1 MLKIK
6 VKASQ
11 ITNLTDARYFAAK
24 EVEWLSFN
32 FTEGSEN
39 YIDPMKA
46 QAMFEWV
53 EGPHIVGEFDGLSA
67 ADINFYT
74 EGYQLSHIQVGTQT
88 GAEAIFELTASSI
101 IKEIRVETVTNA
113 DILRGQMRP
122 LTAMV
127 EAFQLNFEKNGL
139 DFLSLKNE
147 NAAISLSDLKALCQE
162 FKIILAIDFQTI
174 MLDELLSLNPYGLS
188 VTGGEEE
195 KVGVK
200 SFDEL
205 DDILEK
211 LELEE
216 V

>member
-46 QAMFEWV
+46 KAMFEWV
-53 EGPHIVGEFDGLSA
+53 HGPHIVAEFNGFSA

-74 EGYQLSHIQVGTQT
+74 EGYQLSHIQVGMNMTID
-88 GAEAIFELTASSI
+88 EVFELKAPSI
-101 IKEIRVETVTNA
+101 IKEINVAATSNA
-113 DILRGQMRP
+113 EILRGLMRP
-122 LTAMV
+122 FAASV

-139 DFLSLKNE
+139 GFLSLKNPS
-147 NAAISLSDLKALCQE
+147 SLITVADLKALCNE
-162 FKIILAIDFQTI
+162 FKIILVIDFQTI
-174 MLDELLSLNPYGLS
+174 MLEEVLSLNLYGLS
-188 VTGGEEE
+188 LQGGEEE

-211 LELEE
+211 LEVEE
-216 V
+216 D

>member
-46 QAMFEWV
+46 KAMFEWV
-53 EGPHIVGEFDGLSA
+53 HGPHIVAEFEGFSA

-74 EGYQLSHIQVGTQT
+74 EGYQLSHVQVGMNTT
-88 GAEAIFELTASSI
+88 AAAVFELKAPSI
-101 IKEIRVETVTNA
+101 IKEINVEASSNTE
-113 DILRGQMRP
+113 ILRGMMRP
-122 LTAMV
+122 FVASV
-127 EAFQLNFEKNGL
+127 EAFQLNFERNGL
-139 DFLSLKNE
+139 DFSSLKSPDSM
-147 NAAISLSDLKALCQE
+147 ISIDDLKALCSE
-162 FKIILAIDFQTI
+162 FKIILAIDFQTN
-174 MLDELLSLNPYGLS
+174 MLEELLNLNLYGLS
-188 VTGGEEE
+188 LQGGEEE

-211 LELEE
+211 LEIDED
-216 V
+216 

>member
-46 QAMFEWV
+46 KAMFEWV
-53 EGPHIVGEFDGLSA
+53 HGPHIVAEFDGFSA
-67 ADINFYT
+67 TDINFYT
-74 EGYQLSHIQVGTQT
+74 EGYQLSHIQVGMNTT
-88 GAEAIFELTASSI
+88 AAEVFELKAPSI
-101 IKEIRVETVTNA
+101 IKEINVEAASNA
-113 DILRGQMRP
+113 DILRVLMRP
-122 LTAMV
+122 FATSV

-139 DFLSLKNE
+139 DFLSLKNP
-147 NAAISLSDLKALCQE
+147 NSLISVNDLKALCSE

-174 MLDELLSLNPYGLS
+174 MLEELLSMNLYGLS
-188 VTGGEEE
+188 LQGGEEE

-200 SFDEL
+200 SFDQL

-211 LELEE
+211 LEIEE
-216 V
+216 F